1 MGVLLPLKAE
11 QWAGADPRRLVDL
24 AVRAERAGY
33 DSVWANDT
41 LLGAHIDPLTVLAA
55 VAAVTERVTL
65 GTAALL
71 PAFRRPVQAAKEIA
85 SLDLLAGGRLV
96 LGVGAGFP
104 GRSEPEYAASEVP
117 WPRRFARLDDTV
129 ALGRQ
134 LWAAEG
140 PTSSFTGDV
149 LRLSDIPV
157 STRPYRS
164 GGPPIW
170 LAGATPA
177 ALART
182 GRHYDGW
189 LPYPPQPA
197 TYAAGLA
204 DISTA
209 ALAAGRQ
216 RDAIT
221 PALFATVLLAPDV
234 PSGLRAVDEFC
245 RENYGLP
252 LDVIERIRRSWRDRP
267 STWPQGSAG
276 SSRPAPATSSCA
288 SPRPASTGSATSST
302 GSPTCCSAYE
312 TRWCHRGPDEGHGR

>member
-1 MGVLLPLKAE
+1 MDLVRTGVLLPLKAE
-11 QWAGADPRRLVDL
+11 QWAGADPRELVDL

-41 LLGAHIDPLTVLAA
+41 LLGAHIDPLTILAA
-55 VAAVTERVTL
+55 VAARTERVTL

-71 PAFRRPVQAAKEIA
+71 PAFRRPVQAAKAIA

-129 ALGRQ
+129 ALWRQ
-134 LWAAEG
+134 LWGAEG
-140 PTSSFTGDV
+140 TTSFTGDV
-149 LRLSDIPV
+149 LRLADIPA

-252 LDVIERIRRSWRDRP
+252 LDVIERIQ
-267 STWPQGSAG
+267 TIVAG
-276 SSRPAPATSSCA
+276 SPEHVAAGLSRFVEAGARHIVLRIAAPGLDGQRDQLDRLADLLLGVRDPVV
-288 SPRPASTGSATSST
+288 SPRP
-302 GSPTCCSAYE
+302 
-312 TRWCHRGPDEGHGR
+312 